1 MPEPLQGK
9 GRYIAG
15 LDGLRAIAVMAV
27 IIYHI
32 YPKWAPGGLLGV
44 GVFFTLSGYLITDLA
59 TAEWKK
65 NGSIDLK
72 SFWLRRFRRLIPAML
87 VMVASVLLW
96 LAIFDA
102 SRLQAIGGDA
112 LAALMYVSNWRF
124 IFHQVSY
131 FEQFGPPSP
140 LGHLWS
146 LAVEE
151 QFYLLWP
158 FLLAIGLRFA
168 PRRGQLA
175 GLTLIAAAVSALA
188 MALLYV
194 PGSDPSRVYYGT
206 DTRAFG
212 LLIGAALAMV
222 WPSRLLSEKISSG
235 RRLSIDVIGGA
246 GLLAV
251 LLMIVLTDQYD
262 DFLYRGGLVVLSVI
276 TAVVVAAVVHPA
288 SRLNRALSWKPLR
301 WLGVRSY
308 GIYLWHFPV
317 IALSESSHN
326 GGGPDIPRIVVQ
338 LAVCIGLAAL
348 SWRLVEE
355 PIRRR
360 AIAASKPRSNRTEF
374 DRGQASVISD
384 SQNASAG
391 RDSGG
396 MRLVTGCSR
405 HREREESFASTVK
418 RSARWLAPACVLLL
432 IVSFSFAIAGSA
444 SDETPRDDSVAV
456 DGQPSPP
463 APSPEDGGGA
473 DASPSPLPGEGAG
486 LTPPAGL
493 PADTPQPA
501 QTASPGNRPEPVSSA
516 TPGAGERPVPQ
527 SGKGITVIGDSVML
541 GVSPYLEELFP
552 GIAIDAKIGRQMSH
566 AQALTEQLKSDEKLG
581 KTVVIELGT
590 NGTFRNSQL
599 EELLNT
605 IGGDRTILLI
615 NARVPRPWEDD
626 VNRKLADT
634 AERYP
639 NAKLLDWHTAS
650 KGKDYFNSDGVHL
663 TAEGAKA
670 YASLIEKTLAVPKA
684 GK

>member
-1 MPEPLQGK
+1 
-9 GRYIAG
+9 
-15 LDGLRAIAVMAV
+15 
-27 IIYHI
+27 
-32 YPKWAPGGLLGV
+32 
-44 GVFFTLSGYLITDLA
+44 
-59 TAEWKK
+59 
-65 NGSIDLK
+65 
-72 SFWLRRFRRLIPAML
+72 
-87 VMVASVLLW
+87 MVASVLLW
-96 LAIFDA
+96 LALFDA

-112 LAALMYVSNWRF
+112 LAAVMYVSNWRF

-158 FLLAIGLRFA
+158 FLLSLGLRFA

-222 WPSRLLSEKISSG
+222 WPSRLLSDKISSG
-235 RRLSIDVIGGA
+235 RRYIMDVIGGA

-262 DFLYRGGLVVLSVI
+262 DFLYRGGLVLLSVI

-317 IALSESSHN
+317 IALSESSSH
-326 GGGPDIPRIVVQ
+326 GIGPDIPRMLLQVSI
-338 LAVCIGLAAL
+338 CIGLAAL
-348 SWRLVEE
+348 SWRFIEE
-355 PIRRR
+355 PIRRG
-360 AIAASKPRSNRTEF
+360 AAVAQQSLSERKGLGKGQTSVFSIPRIPDANR
-374 DRGQASVISD
+374 DRPRD
-384 SQNASAG
+384 YNLAG
-391 RDSGG
+391 
-396 MRLVTGCSR
+396 
-405 HREREESFASTVK
+405 FVK
-418 RSARWLAPACVLLL
+418 RKARWLAPACALLL
-432 IVSFSFAIAGSA
+432 IVTFSFAIAGSA
-444 SDETPRDDSVAV
+444 SDEPSGIDDSIAEA
-456 DGQPSPP
+456 GQRHPSTPTT
-463 APSPEDGGGA
+463 SPENGSAG
-473 DASPSPLPGEGAG
+473 DASPSPTPGASPDV
-486 LTPPAGL
+486 TPPAGEEE
-493 PADTPQPA
+493 PTGKPDDKSQGNTAEKPNP
-501 QTASPGNRPEPVSSA
+501 TASPNDKLVTVPSA
-516 TPGAGERPVPQ
+516 TPGGAESPVPQ

-552 GIAIDAKIGRQMSH
+552 GISIDAKIGRQMSH
-566 AQALTEQLKSDEKLG
+566 AQALTEQLKADKKLG

-615 NARVPRPWEDD
+615 NTRVPRPWEDD

-634 AERYP
+634 AERFP
-639 NAKLLDWHTAS
+639 NAKLLDWHAAS